1 MNTGSKILLL
11 TDFSEVADHA
21 ASYAKL
27 IATQINGQ
35 IEVMH
40 ILQTPVNWIK
50 LSKEKEQ
57 FYPETKKE
65 IATANAKLSEMVHS
79 LEISGIKAAACLI
92 YSFGPENVFSHVQN
106 SKADL
111 VIMGS
116 RGMGVSRSFMLG
128 SNALKVLRNVKT
140 PILIVQKASGKTAI
154 KKIAFLTT
162 LETDQE
168 PVYARIKDF
177 ASLMGAEIDLIFIN
191 TPYNFFESEETDR
204 KFARFTDS
212 SVKVNRVLINAH
224 NMERGILFYS
234 ENYQPDLLVLAK
246 SDKPGLVK
254 LFSPSLTEN
263 LVQEHDFPV
272 LSICVE

>member
-11 TDFSEVADHA
+11 TDFSEVAGNA

-27 IATQINGQ
+27 IASKINGQ
-35 IEVMH
+35 IEIMH
-40 ILQTPVNWIK
+40 ILETPVNWVK
-50 LSKEKEQ
+50 LPQEREQ

-65 IATANAKLSEMVHS
+65 IASAKAKLSEMVRA
-79 LEISGIKAAACLI
+79 LEISGVKAVASLI

-111 VIMGS
+111 AIMGS
-116 RGMGVSRSFMLG
+116 RGMGISRGFLLG

-140 PILIVQKASGKTAI
+140 PILVVQKPSEKSEI

-162 LETDQE
+162 LEADQE
-168 PVYARIKDF
+168 PVYARVKDF
-177 ASLMGAEIDLIFIN
+177 ANLMGAEIDLIFIN
-191 TPYNFFESEETDR
+191 TPYNFFENEETDR
-204 KFARFTDS
+204 KFAKFTDH

-234 ENYQPDLLVLAK
+234 ENYTPDLLVLAK

-272 LSICVE
+272 LSISIA

>member
-11 TDFSEVADHA
+11 TDFSEVAVHA

-27 IATQINGQ
+27 IATQIKGQ

-50 LSKEKEQ
+50 LPKDREQ

-65 IATANAKLSEMVHS
+65 IASANAKLAEIVHS

-140 PILIVQKASGKTAI
+140 PTLIVQKASEKTAI

-168 PVYARIKDF
+168 LVYARIKDF

-191 TPYNFFESEETDR
+191 TPYNFFENEETDR
-204 KFARFTDS
+204 KFVKFAES
-212 SVKVNRVLINAH
+212 SVKVNRVLINAN

>member
-1 MNTGSKILLL
+1 MKTGSKILLL
-11 TDFSEVADHA
+11 TDFSEVAAHA
-21 ASYAKL
+21 ASYAKF
-27 IATQINGQ
+27 IATKINGQ

-50 LSKEKEQ
+50 LPKENEQ

-65 IATANAKLSEMVHS
+65 IANANAKLSEIVHS
-79 LEISGIKAAACLI
+79 LEISGIKASACLI
-92 YSFGPENVFSHVQN
+92 YSFGPENVFSHMQN
-106 SKADL
+106 SKVDL

-128 SNALKVLRNVKT
+128 SNALKVLRNVKV
-140 PILIVQKASGKTAI
+140 PILVVQKDSGKIEI

-168 PVYARIKDF
+168 PVYAKIKDF
-177 ASLMGAEIDLIFIN
+177 AGLIGAEIDLVFIN
-191 TPYNFFESEETDR
+191 TPYNFFENEETDR
-204 KFARFTDS
+204 KFARFPEE
-212 SVKVNRVLINAH
+212 SVPVNRVLINAH

-234 ENYQPDLLVLAK
+234 ENYKPDLLVLAK

-263 LVQEHDFPV
+263 LVREHDFPI

>member
-11 TDFSEVADHA
+11 TDFSEVAGHA

-27 IATQINGQ
+27 IAPKINGQ
-35 IEVMH
+35 VEVMH

-50 LSKEKEQ
+50 LPKDREQ

-65 IATANAKLSEMVHS
+65 IANANAKISEMVHS
-79 LEISGIKAAACLI
+79 FEISGIKAAACLI

-140 PILIVQKASGKTAI
+140 PTLIVQKASEKTAI

-168 PVYARIKDF
+168 LVYARIKDF

-191 TPYNFFESEETDR
+191 TPYNFFENEETDR
-204 KFARFTDS
+204 KFVKFAES
-212 SVKVNRVLINAH
+212 SVKVNRVLINAN